1 MATNQPIREGDSGYK
16 RRGRPDLT
24 HLVLGFVAL
33 AAVAGWSA
41 SFIGLHNFGTGKMVG
56 YTDTTAWLI
65 PAAFDGAAFACAVL
79 TYRASIAGRSGLR
92 GRVLTWAFTALSSWI
107 NYIDQSPTGWG
118 RWVAVWLPIAAVAVF
133 DVVLTEMRADWEEAH
148 GRKAFRMRIWLLL
161 LRSIVDRK
169 DTMEAFRKQI
179 KDIPVSSLVGIGADL
194 MVVDKSAP
202 VELIAVAEVPPPVI
216 EPVPTPD
223 PEPAVVLDPID
234 VDTPNESGTVLAF
247 TDERPDWLL
256 QGMSA
261 KQGMYAYL
269 DRYPDATGAVLD
281 RFGMRFLNTSKDYGR
296 GVRRDWQKDRQKLAV
311 NEG

>member
-1 MATNQPIREGDSGYK
+1 MANDQPIREGDSGN
-16 RRGRPDLT
+16 RRRLGLK

-41 SFIGLHNFGTGKMVG
+41 SFIGLHNFGTGKMLG
-56 YTDTTAWLI
+56 YTDNTAWLI

-92 GRVLTWAFTALSSWI
+92 GRVLTWLFTALSSWI
-107 NYIDQSPTGWG
+107 NYIDQSPTGLG
-118 RWVAVWLPIAAVAVF
+118 RYVAIWLPFAAVLVF
-133 DVVLTEMRADWEEAH
+133 DVVLTEMRADWEADH

-169 DTMEAFRKQI
+169 DTLEAFRTQV

-194 MVVDKSAP
+194 MTADKAGST
-202 VELIAVAEVPPPVI
+202 VELVAVAEVPPAPEPIAI
-216 EPVPTPD
+216 EPVPQA
-223 PEPAVVLDPID
+223 EPVVLDTID
-234 VDTPNESGTVLAF
+234 VDDTPESGTVLAF
-247 TDERPDWLL
+247 SDERPEWLL
-256 QGMSA
+256 HGMTA
-261 KQGMYAYL
+261 KEAMYAYL

-281 RFGMRFLNTSKDYGR
+281 RFGARFLNTRKDYGR
-296 GVRRDWQKDRQKLAV
+296 GVRRDWTRNRQGTAV